1 MLEVAEGGSLHA
13 FQFLIGTLKTQLL
26 PAVVPS
32 GPAFQFLIGTL
43 KTEACRIAETDRRR
57 FQFLIGTLKTGPIAA
72 DIRAEVT
79 VSIPHRYAKNSGR

>member
-43 KTEACRIAETDRRR
+43 KTTNHPVY
-57 FQFLIGTLKTGPIAA
+57 LYTPVG
-72 DIRAEVT
+72 
-79 VSIPHRYAKNSGR
+79 VSIPHRYAKNKLADILGNRTIEVSIPHRYAKNG